1 MLNKKTFI
9 KNIVISLIVSSATAA
24 IAIKANLLTGESLSL
39 QSLAYVLLAATIIA
53 TMIATIR
60 VSAAGGYDEADGR
73 ESGTVKWFNGTK
85 GYGFITRESG
95 DDVFV
100 HYRSIRGKGH
110 RSLVEGQAVFFS
122 VSDGDKGLQ
131 ADDVSVAY

>member
-1 MLNKKTFI
+1 MLSKKTFI
-9 KNIVISLIVSSATAA
+9 KNIVISLIVASVATL
-24 IAIKANLLTGESLSL
+24 IIDKTDSLVGLTA
-39 QSLAYVLLAATIIA
+39 QSLAYLMIAVSIIA

-60 VSAAGGYDEADGR
+60 ISPAGEGEVSRDGR

-85 GYGFITRESG
+85 GYGFITRDSG

-110 RSLVEGQAVFFS
+110 RSLVEGQAVFFH

-131 ADDVSVAY
+131 ADDVSVVY

>member
-1 MLNKKTFI
+1 MLSKKTFI
-9 KNIVISLIVSSATAA
+9 KNIVISLIVASVASLIADKTGLLADLTAQ
-24 IAIKANLLTGESLSL
+24 T
-39 QSLAYVLLAATIIA
+39 LAYLMIAVLIVA

-60 VSAAGGYDEADGR
+60 VSAAGEGEVSRDGR

-85 GYGFITRESG
+85 GYGFITRDSG

-110 RSLVEGQAVFFS
+110 RSLVEGQAVFFH

-131 ADDVSVAY
+131 ADDVSVVY

>member
-1 MLNKKTFI
+1 MLSKKTFI
-9 KNIVISLIVSSATAA
+9 KNIVISLIVASVASL
-24 IAIKANLLTGESLSL
+24 IADKTGLLTDLTA
-39 QSLAYVLLAATIIA
+39 QTLAYLMIAVSIVA

-60 VSAAGGYDEADGR
+60 ISAAGEGEVSRDGR

-85 GYGFITRESG
+85 GYGFITRDSG

-110 RSLVEGQAVFFS
+110 RSLVEGQAVFFH

-131 ADDVSVAY
+131 ADDVSVVY

>member
-1 MLNKKTFI
+1 MLSKKTFV
-9 KNIVISLIVSSATAA
+9 KNIVISLVVASVAALIVD
-24 IAIKANLLTGESLSL
+24 KADMFKTLTV
-39 QSLAYVLLAATIIA
+39 QTLAYLMIAVSIVA

-60 VSAAGGYDEADGR
+60 ISSAGEGEVSRDGR

-85 GYGFITRESG
+85 GYGFITRDSG

-110 RSLVEGQAVFFS
+110 RSLVEGQAVFFH

-131 ADDVSVAY
+131 ADDVSVVY

>member
-1 MLNKKTFI
+1 MLSKKTFI
-9 KNIVISLIVSSATAA
+9 KNIVISLIVSSAAA
-24 IAIKANLLTGESLSL
+24 SIAIKANLLTELSV
-39 QSLAYVLLAATIIA
+39 QSLAYLLIIATVIA

-60 VSAAGGYDEADGR
+60 ISPVAGDVSRDGR

-85 GYGFITRESG
+85 GYGFITRDSG

-110 RSLVEGQAVFFS
+110 RSLVEGQAVFFH

-131 ADDVSVAY
+131 ADDVSVVY

>member
-1 MLNKKTFI
+1 MLSKKTFI
-9 KNIVISLIVSSATAA
+9 KNIVISLIVSS
-24 IAIKANLLTGESLSL
+24 IASVVVIKANLIAELST
-39 QSLAYVLLAATIIA
+39 QSLAYVLIVATIIA

-60 VSAAGGYDEADGR
+60 VSAVPGGAVERDGR

-85 GYGFITRESG
+85 GYGFITRDSG

-110 RSLVEGQAVFFS
+110 RSLVEGQSVFFH

-131 ADDVSVAY
+131 ADDVSVVY

>member
-1 MLNKKTFI
+1 MLSKKTFI
-9 KNIVISLIVSSATAA
+9 RNVVISLIFSSVAAFIAT
-24 IAIKANLLTGESLSL
+24 KFSLVELTL
-39 QSLAYVLLAATIIA
+39 QSLAYLLLVTTFISTMVATV
-53 TMIATIR
+53 R
-60 VSAAGGYDEADGR
+60 VSAIGGEDVSRDGR

-85 GYGFITRESG
+85 GYGFITRDSG

-110 RSLVEGQAVFFS
+110 RSLVEGQAVFFH

-131 ADDVSVAY
+131 ADDVSVVY

>member
-1 MLNKKTFI
+1 MLSKKTFI
-9 KNIVISLIVSSATAA
+9 RNIIISLIFSSAAA
-24 IAIKANLLTGESLSL
+24 YIATQFSLVELTL
-39 QSLAYVLLAATIIA
+39 QSIAYLLLVTTLVS
-53 TMIATIR
+53 TMVATIR
-60 VSAAGGYDEADGR
+60 VSSIGGEDVSRDGR

-85 GYGFITRESG
+85 GYGFITRDSG

-110 RSLVEGQAVFFS
+110 RSLVEGQAVFFH

-131 ADDVSVAY
+131 ADDVSVVY

>member
-1 MLNKKTFI
+1 MLSKKTFI
-9 KNIVISLIVSSATAA
+9 KNIVISVIVASVAALIADKSGMLAA
-24 IAIKANLLTGESLSL
+24 LTV
-39 QSLAYVLLAATIIA
+39 QSLAYLIIAASIVA

-60 VSAAGGYDEADGR
+60 ISPSAEGEVSRDGR

-85 GYGFITRESG
+85 GYGFITRDSG

-110 RSLVEGQAVFFS
+110 RSLVEGQAVFFH

-131 ADDVSVAY
+131 ADDVSVVY

>member
-1 MLNKKTFI
+1 MLSKKTLI
-9 KNIVISLIVSSATAA
+9 KNIVISLIVSSAASV
-24 IAIKANLLTGESLSL
+24 IAIKMNLLAELSV
-39 QSLAYVLLAATIIA
+39 QSLAYVLLAATVIA

-60 VSAAGGYDEADGR
+60 VSAVAGEAVDRDGR

-85 GYGFITRESG
+85 GYGFITRDGG

-110 RSLVEGQAVFFS
+110 RSLVEGQAVFFH

-131 ADDVSVAY
+131 ADDVSVVY

>member
-1 MLNKKTFI
+1 MLSKKTFI
-9 KNIVISLIVSSATAA
+9 KNIVISLIVASVASLIADKTGLLVDLTAQ
-24 IAIKANLLTGESLSL
+24 T
-39 QSLAYVLLAATIIA
+39 LAYLMIAVSIVA

-60 VSAAGGYDEADGR
+60 ISSAGEGEVSRDGR

-85 GYGFITRESG
+85 GYGFITRDSG

-110 RSLVEGQAVFFS
+110 RSLVEGQAVFFH

-131 ADDVSVAY
+131 ADDVSVVY

>member
-1 MLNKKTFI
+1 MLSKKTFI
-9 KNIVISLIVSSATAA
+9 KNIVISLIVSSVAALIADKTGMLAELTAQ
-24 IAIKANLLTGESLSL
+24 T
-39 QSLAYVLLAATIIA
+39 LAYLLIAASIVA

-60 VSAAGGYDEADGR
+60 IAPAGEGDVSRDGR

-85 GYGFITRESG
+85 GYGFITRDSG

-110 RSLVEGQAVFFS
+110 RSLVEGQAVFFH

-131 ADDVSVAY
+131 ADDVSVVY

>member
-1 MLNKKTFI
+1 MLSKKTFI
-9 KNIVISLIVSSATAA
+9 KNIVISLIVASVASLIADKTGLLADLTAQ
-24 IAIKANLLTGESLSL
+24 T
-39 QSLAYVLLAATIIA
+39 LAYLMIAVSIVA

-60 VSAAGGYDEADGR
+60 VSAAGEGEVSRDGR

-85 GYGFITRESG
+85 GYGFITRDSG

-110 RSLVEGQAVFFS
+110 RSLVEGQAVFFH

-131 ADDVSVAY
+131 ADDVSVVY

>member
-1 MLNKKTFI
+1 MLSKKTFI
-9 KNIVISLIVSSATAA
+9 RNIVISVIFSSAAA
-24 IAIKANLLTGESLSL
+24 YIATKFSLVELTL
-39 QSLAYVLLAATIIA
+39 QSLAYLLLVTTLIS
-53 TMIATIR
+53 TMVATIR
-60 VSAAGGYDEADGR
+60 VPSFGGEDVSRDGR

-85 GYGFITRESG
+85 GYGFITRDSG

-110 RSLVEGQAVFFS
+110 RSLVEGQAVFFH

-131 ADDVSVAY
+131 ADDVSVVY

>member
-1 MLNKKTFI
+1 MLSKKTFI
-9 KNIVISLIVSSATAA
+9 KNIVISLVVASVAALIVDKTDMLAT
-24 IAIKANLLTGESLSL
+24 LTA
-39 QSLAYVLLAATIIA
+39 QTLAYLMIAVSIVA

-60 VSAAGGYDEADGR
+60 ISSAGEGEVSRDGR

-85 GYGFITRESG
+85 GYGFITRDSG

-110 RSLVEGQAVFFS
+110 RSLVEGQAVFFH

-131 ADDVSVAY
+131 ADDVSVVY

>member
-1 MLNKKTFI
+1 MLSKKTFI
-9 KNIVISLIVSSATAA
+9 KNIVISLVVASVAA
-24 IAIKANLLTGESLSL
+24 LVVDKTGSFGELTV
-39 QSLAYVLLAATIIA
+39 QSLAYLMIAVSIIA

-60 VSAAGGYDEADGR
+60 ISPAGEGEVSRDGR

-85 GYGFITRESG
+85 GYGFITRDSG

-110 RSLVEGQAVFFS
+110 RSLVEGQAVFFH

-131 ADDVSVAY
+131 ADDVSVVY

>member
-1 MLNKKTFI
+1 MLSKKTFI
-9 KNIVISLIVSSATAA
+9 KNIVISLIVASVATL
-24 IAIKANLLTGESLSL
+24 IADKTGMLVDLTV
-39 QSLAYVLLAATIIA
+39 QTLAYLMIAASIVA

-60 VSAAGGYDEADGR
+60 ISAAGEGEVSRDGR

-85 GYGFITRESG
+85 GYGFITRDSG

-110 RSLVEGQAVFFS
+110 RSLVEGQAVFFH

-131 ADDVSVAY
+131 ADDVSVVY

>member
-1 MLNKKTFI
+1 MLSKKTFI
-9 KNIVISLIVSSATAA
+9 KNIVISLIVASVAALIADKSGLLVAMTA
-24 IAIKANLLTGESLSL
+24 
-39 QSLAYVLLAATIIA
+39 QSLAYLMIAALIVA

-60 VSAAGGYDEADGR
+60 VSAAGEGEVSRDGR

-85 GYGFITRESG
+85 GYGFITRDSG

-110 RSLVEGQAVFFS
+110 RSLVEGQAVFFH

-131 ADDVSVAY
+131 ADDVSVVY

>member
-1 MLNKKTFI
+1 MLSRKTFI
-9 KNIVISLIVSSATAA
+9 KNIVISLIVSSVAALIADKTGFLAEITA
-24 IAIKANLLTGESLSL
+24 
-39 QSLAYVLLAATIIA
+39 QSLAYLMVAVTIIA

-60 VSAAGGYDEADGR
+60 ISAVAGGEVSRDGR

-110 RSLVEGQAVFFS
+110 RSLVEGQSVFFH

-131 ADDVSVAY
+131 ADDVSVVF

>member
-1 MLNKKTFI
+1 MLSKKTFI
-9 KNIVISLIVSSATAA
+9 KNIVISLIVASVAALVADKSGLLVAMTA
-24 IAIKANLLTGESLSL
+24 
-39 QSLAYVLLAATIIA
+39 QSLAYLMIAALIVA

-60 VSAAGGYDEADGR
+60 VSPAGEGEVSRDGR

-85 GYGFITRESG
+85 GYGFITRDSG

-110 RSLVEGQAVFFS
+110 RSLVEGQAVFFH

-131 ADDVSVAY
+131 ADDVSVVY

>member
-1 MLNKKTFI
+1 MLSKKTFI
-9 KNIVISLIVSSATAA
+9 KNIVISLIVASVASLIADKTGLLVDLTAQ
-24 IAIKANLLTGESLSL
+24 T
-39 QSLAYVLLAATIIA
+39 LAYIMIAASIVA

-60 VSAAGGYDEADGR
+60 ISSAGEGEVSRDGR

-85 GYGFITRESG
+85 GYGFITRDSG

-110 RSLVEGQAVFFS
+110 RSLVEGQAVFFH

-131 ADDVSVAY
+131 ADDVSVVY